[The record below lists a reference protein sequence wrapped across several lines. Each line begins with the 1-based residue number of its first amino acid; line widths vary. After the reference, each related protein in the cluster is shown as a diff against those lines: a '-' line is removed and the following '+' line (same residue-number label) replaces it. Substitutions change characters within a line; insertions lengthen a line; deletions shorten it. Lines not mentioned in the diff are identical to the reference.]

1 MKLLTDIN
9 DRLNDMAAECAFP
22 RLWKITVLACM
33 VAFAALTIA
42 GAYLS
47 NTL

>member
-22 RLWKITVLACM
+22 RLWKISVVACFISF
-33 VAFAALTIA
+33 VALVAIGVHKF
-42 GAYLS
+42 
-47 NTL
+47 